1 MDETERDAER
11 WRKLVALLQHSYDA
25 DDVETDE
32 LYLTARMLSARGESR
47 RVAVTLSFSDERD
60 QPLDLASAIDAA
72 PWPEPA
78 RDDAAEAGAKPGP
91 GCRPATNSAVT
102 PWSGRKVF
110 GRYVF
115 A

>member
-78 RDDAAEAGAKPGP
+78 RDDADEDGA
-91 GCRPATNSAVT
+91 RSEEHTSELQ
-102 PWSGRKVF
+102 SLMSIS
-110 GRYVF
+110 Y
-115 A
+115 